1 MIEVIIYLSSGLF
14 LGWSLGANDAANI
27 FGTAVGSKMLKFS
40 TAALIMTV
48 FVILGSV
55 VSGAGASHTLGA
67 LGQVGTL
74 PAAFVVAFAAAV
86 AVSWMT
92 KLSLPVSTSHSIVG
106 GIIGW
111 NLYSGYA
118 TDLSVLREIVG
129 AWIFS
134 PILSAF
140 FAVILYFAF
149 RKWLNNA
156 RVHLLQLDFYTR
168 WGLLIVGAF
177 GAYSLG
183 ANNIA
188 NVMGVFTGIMEIPD
202 YDLNVFTFSG
212 SQQLFLLGGIAI
224 SVGVVTYSK
233 RVMLTVGSNIMDISP
248 IGAFIVVLA
257 SSTTLFVF
265 ASAGLKDFLTM
276 LGLPSFPLVPV
287 SSSQAVVGA
296 VLGLGLAKGGRN
308 INFKLLGKIGVG
320 WVLTPITAAVISF
333 FLLFFMQ
340 NVFIRSVV

>member
-27 FGTAVGSKMLKFS
+27 FGTAVGSKMVKFS

-86 AVSWMT
+86 AVYWMT

-111 NLYSGYA
+111 NLFSGFG
-118 TDLSVLREIVG
+118 TDLNVLKEIVG

-134 PILSAF
+134 PVLSAA
-140 FAVILYFAF
+140 FAVVLYFIF
-149 RKWLNNA
+149 KKWLNNA
-156 RVHLLQLDFYTR
+156 KIHLLQLDFYTR

-202 YDLNVFTFSG
+202 YNLGIFTFSG
-212 SQQLFLLGGIAI
+212 AQQLFLLGGISI
-224 SVGVVTYSK
+224 SVGVITYSK
-233 RVMLTVGSNIMDISP
+233 KVMMTVGSNIMDISP

-265 ASAGLKDFLTM
+265 ASATLKNFLTM
-276 LGLPSFPLVPV
+276 LGLPSLPLVPV

-320 WVLTPITAAVISF
+320 WILTPITAAIISF
-333 FLLFFMQ
+333 ILLFFMQ

>member
-27 FGTAVGSKMLKFS
+27 FGTAVGSRMVKFS
-40 TAALIMTV
+40 TAALIMTI

-55 VSGAGASHTLGA
+55 FSGAGASNTLGA

-74 PAAFVVAFAAAV
+74 PAAFVVAFSAAIT
-86 AVSWMT
+86 VSWMT

-111 NLYSGYA
+111 NLYSGFT
-118 TDLSVLREIVG
+118 TDFAVLREIVG

-134 PILSAF
+134 PILSSF
-140 FAVILYFAF
+140 FAIILYFIF
-149 RKWLNNA
+149 KKYLNHA
-156 RVHLLQLDFYTR
+156 KIHLLHIDFYTR
-168 WGLLIVGAF
+168 VGLLIAGAF

-202 YDLNVFTFSG
+202 FNFGIITFSG
-212 SQQLFLLGGIAI
+212 AQQLFLLGGIAI
-224 SVGVVTYSK
+224 SVGVITYSK
-233 RVMLTVGSNIMDISP
+233 RVMLTVGSDIMDISP

-265 ASAGLKDFLTM
+265 ASAALKDFLIM
-276 LGLPSFPLVPV
+276 LGLPSLPLVPV

-320 WVLTPITAAVISF
+320 WIITPITAAIISF
-333 FLLFFMQ
+333 ILLFFMQ
-340 NVFIRSVV
+340 NVFIRTVV

>member
-1 MIEVIIYLSSGLF
+1 MIEVVIYLSSGLF

-40 TAALIMTV
+40 TAALIMTI

-86 AVSWMT
+86 AVSGMT

-118 TDLSVLREIVG
+118 TDMSVLREIVG

-134 PILSAF
+134 PVLSAI
-140 FAVILYFAF
+140 FAVIMYFIF
-149 RKWLNNA
+149 KKWINNA
-156 RVHLLQLDFYTR
+156 RIHLLQLDFYTR
-168 WGLLIVGAF
+168 WGLLIAGAF

-202 YDLNVFTFSG
+202 YQLGFFNFTG
-212 SQQLFLLGGIAI
+212 AQQLFLLGGIAI

-265 ASAGLKDFLTM
+265 ASAALKDFLMTV
-276 LGLPSFPLVPV
+276 GLPSLPLVPV

-308 INFKLLGKIGVG
+308 INFKLLGKIAVG
-320 WVLTPITAAVISF
+320 WVLTPLTAALISF
-333 FLLFFMQ
+333 ILLFFMQ
-340 NVFIRSVV
+340 NVFIRTVV

>member
-1 MIEVIIYLSSGLF
+1 
-14 LGWSLGANDAANI
+14 
-27 FGTAVGSKMLKFS
+27 
-40 TAALIMTV
+40 
-48 FVILGSV
+48 VILGSV

-86 AVSWMT
+86 AVSCMT

-111 NLYSGYA
+111 NLYSGFA

-134 PILSAF
+134 PILSGF
-140 FAVILYFAF
+140 FAIFLYFIF
-149 RKWLNNA
+149 KKWLNNSK
-156 RVHLLQLDFYTR
+156 VHLLQLDFYTR

-188 NVMGVFTGIMEIPD
+188 NVMGVFTGVMEIN
-202 YDLNVFTFSG
+202 YYQLGICRFSG
-212 SQQLFLLGGIAI
+212 SQQLFLIGAIAI
-224 SVGVVTYSK
+224 SLGVVTYSK

-265 ASAGLKDFLTM
+265 ASATLKNFLIM
-276 LGLPSFPLVPV
+276 LGLPSLPLVPV

-308 INFKLLGKIGVG
+308 INFKLLVKIGVG
-320 WVLTPITAAVISF
+320 WILTPITAALISF
-333 FLLFFMQ
+333 ILLFFMQ
-340 NVFIRSVV
+340 NVFVRTVI

>member
-27 FGTAVGSKMLKFS
+27 FGTAVGSKMIKFS
-40 TAALIMTV
+40 TAALIMTI

-134 PILSAF
+134 PVLSAI

-156 RVHLLQLDFYTR
+156 RIHLLQLDFYTR

-177 GAYSLG
+177 GSYSLG

-202 YDLNVFTFSG
+202 YNLGIFTFSG
-212 SQQLFLLGGIAI
+212 AQQLFLLGGIAI
-224 SVGVVTYSK
+224 SVGVFTYSK
-233 RVMLTVGSNIMDISP
+233 RVMLTVGSNIMDITP

-265 ASAGLKDFLTM
+265 ASATLKNFLIM
-276 LGLPSFPLVPV
+276 LGLPSLPLVPV

-308 INFKLLGKIGVG
+308 INFKLLGKIGIG

-340 NVFIRSVV
+340 NVFIRTVV

>member
-27 FGTAVGSKMLKFS
+27 FGTAVGSKMVKFS
-40 TAALIMTV
+40 TAALIMTI
-48 FVILGSV
+48 FVIVGAV

-74 PAAFVVAFAAAV
+74 PAAFVVAFAAAA
-86 AVSWMT
+86 AVYWMT

-111 NLYSGYA
+111 NLFSGFT

-134 PILSAF
+134 PVLSAG
-140 FAVILYFAF
+140 FAVVLYFIF
-149 RKWLNNA
+149 KKLLNNS
-156 RVHLLQLDFYTR
+156 RVHLLHLDFYTR

-188 NVMGVFTGIMEIPD
+188 NVMGVFTGIMEISD
-202 YDLNVFTFSG
+202 YNLGIFTFSG
-212 SQQLFLLGGIAI
+212 AQQLFLLGGIAI

-265 ASAGLKDFLTM
+265 ASAALKDFLIM
-276 LGLPSFPLVPV
+276 LGLPSLPLVPV

-308 INFKLLGKIGVG
+308 INFKILGKIGVG
-320 WVLTPITAAVISF
+320 WILTPVIAALISF
-333 FLLFFMQ
+333 ILLFFMQ

>member
-27 FGTAVGSKMLKFS
+27 FGTAVGSKMVRFS
-40 TAALIMTV
+40 TAALIMTI

-55 VSGAGASHTLGA
+55 ISGAGASHTLGA

-86 AVSWMT
+86 AVFWMT
-92 KLSLPVSTSHSIVG
+92 KLGLPVSTSHSIVG

-111 NLYSGYA
+111 NLYSGFA
-118 TDLSVLREIVG
+118 TNLDVLKNIVS
-129 AWIFS
+129 AWVFS
-134 PILSAF
+134 PILSGF
-140 FAVILYFAF
+140 FAVVLYFMF
-149 RKWLNNA
+149 KKFINNA
-156 RVHLLQLDFYTR
+156 KIHLLHLDCYTR
-168 WGLLIVGAF
+168 WGLLIAGAF

-188 NVMGVFTGIMEIPD
+188 NVMGVFTGIIDIPV
-202 YDLNVFTFSG
+202 YNLANLSFSG
-212 SQQLFLLGGIAI
+212 TQQLFLLGGIAI

-248 IGAFIVVLA
+248 LGAFIVVLA
-257 SSTTLFVF
+257 SSTTLFLF
-265 ASAGLKDFLTM
+265 ASAELKNILIMFN
-276 LGLPSFPLVPV
+276 LPSLPLVPV
-287 SSSQAVVGA
+287 SSSQAVVGS

-308 INFKLLGKIGVG
+308 INFKLLVKIGIG
-320 WVLTPITAAVISF
+320 WILTPIAAALISF
-333 FLLFFMQ
+333 ILLFFMQ
-340 NVFIRSVV
+340 NVFIRNVV

>member
-55 VSGAGASHTLGA
+55 VSGAGAADTLGA

-111 NLYSGYA
+111 NLYSGFA
-118 TDLSVLREIVG
+118 TDLGVLQEIVG

-134 PILSAF
+134 PVLSAL
-140 FAVILYFAF
+140 FAVILYFGF
-149 RKWLNNA
+149 KKWLNNA
-156 RVHLLQLDFYTR
+156 RIHLLQLDFYTR

-188 NVMGVFTGIMEIPD
+188 NVMGVFTGIMDIPD
-202 YDLNVFTFSG
+202 YSLGIFNFSG
-212 SQQLFLLGGIAI
+212 AQQLFLLGGVAI
-224 SVGVVTYSK
+224 SVGVITYSK
-233 RVMLTVGSNIMDISP
+233 KVMLTVGSNIMDISP

-265 ASAGLKDFLTM
+265 ASATLKNFLVM
-276 LGLPSFPLVPV
+276 LGLPSLPLVPV

-308 INFKLLGKIGVG
+308 INFKLLGKIGIG

-340 NVFIRSVV
+340 NVFIRTVV

>member
-40 TAALIMTV
+40 TAALIMTI

-67 LGQVGTL
+67 LGRVETL
-74 PAAFVVAFAAAV
+74 PAAFVVAFAAAI
-86 AVSWMT
+86 AVYWMT
-92 KLSLPVSTSHSIVG
+92 KLGLPVSTSHSIVG

-111 NLYSGYA
+111 NLYSGFA

-134 PILSAF
+134 PILSAA
-140 FAVILYFAF
+140 FAVVLYFIF
-149 RKWLNNA
+149 KKWLNSA
-156 RVHLLQLDFYTR
+156 KIHLLHLDFYTR
-168 WGLLIVGAF
+168 WGLLIAGAF

-202 YDLNVFTFSG
+202 YNLGITTFSG
-212 SQQLFLLGGIAI
+212 AQQLFLLGGIAI

-233 RVMLTVGSNIMDISP
+233 KVMLTVGSNIMDISP

-257 SSTTLFVF
+257 SSTTLFLF
-265 ASAGLKDFLTM
+265 ASAALKNFLIM
-276 LGLPSFPLVPV
+276 LGLPSLPLVPV

-320 WVLTPITAAVISF
+320 WILTPITAAVISF
-333 FLLFFMQ
+333 ILLFFMQ
-340 NVFIRSVV
+340 NVFVKSVV

>member
-1 MIEVIIYLSSGLF
+1 MIEIMIYLSSGLF

-27 FGTAVGSKMLKFS
+27 FGTAVGSRMVKFS
-40 TAALIMTV
+40 TAALIMTI
-48 FVILGSV
+48 FVILGAV

-74 PAAFVVAFAAAV
+74 PAAFVVAFSAAV

-111 NLYSGYA
+111 NLYSGFA
-118 TDLSVLREIVG
+118 TDLDVLREIVG

-134 PILSAF
+134 PILSGF
-140 FAVILYFAF
+140 FAVILYFIF
-149 RKWLNNA
+149 KKRLNKA
-156 RVHLLQLDFYTR
+156 KIHLLHLDFYTR

-188 NVMGVFTGIMEIPD
+188 NVMGVFTGIMEIPN
-202 YDLNVFTFSG
+202 YDLGFLTFTG
-212 SQQLFLLGGIAI
+212 AQQLFLLGGIAI

-233 RVMLTVGSNIMDISP
+233 RVMLTVGSSIMDISP

-265 ASAGLKDFLTM
+265 ASSTLKDFLVM
-276 LGLPSFPLVPV
+276 LNLPSLPLVPV

-320 WVLTPITAAVISF
+320 WILTPITAALISF
-333 FLLFFMQ
+333 ILLFFMQ
-340 NVFIRSVV
+340 NVFIRSVI

>member
-27 FGTAVGSKMLKFS
+27 FGTAVGSKMVKFS

-134 PILSAF
+134 PILSAA
-140 FAVILYFAF
+140 FAVVLYFIF
-149 RKWLNNA
+149 KKWLNNA
-156 RVHLLQLDFYTR
+156 KIHLLHLDFYTR
-168 WGLLIVGAF
+168 WGLLIAGAF

-188 NVMGVFTGIMEIPD
+188 NVMGVFTGIMEIPA
-202 YDLNVFTFSG
+202 YNLGIFTFSG
-212 SQQLFLLGGIAI
+212 AQQLFLLGGIAI

-257 SSTTLFVF
+257 SSTTLFIF
-265 ASAGLKDFLTM
+265 ASATLKNFLIM
-276 LGLPSFPLVPV
+276 LGLPSLPLVPV

-308 INFKLLGKIGVG
+308 INFKLLSKIGVG
-320 WVLTPITAAVISF
+320 WILTPITAAIISF
-333 FLLFFMQ
+333 ILLFFMQ

>member
-27 FGTAVGSKMLKFS
+27 FGTAVGSKMIKFS
-40 TAALIMTV
+40 TAALIMTI

-118 TDLSVLREIVG
+118 TDLGVLREIVG

-134 PILSAF
+134 PILSAA
-140 FAVILYFAF
+140 FAVVLYFIF
-149 RKWLNNA
+149 KQWINNSQI
-156 RVHLLQLDFYTR
+156 HLLHLDFYTR

-188 NVMGVFTGIMEIPD
+188 NVMGVFTGIMDIPD
-202 YDLNVFTFSG
+202 YSMGIFTFSG
-212 SQQLFLLGGIAI
+212 AQQLFLLGGIAI
-224 SVGVVTYSK
+224 SIGVITYSK

-257 SSTTLFVF
+257 SSTTLFIF
-265 ASAGLKDFLTM
+265 ASTTLENFLIM
-276 LGLPSFPLVPV
+276 LGLPTFPLVPV

-320 WVLTPITAAVISF
+320 WILTPITAALISF
-333 FLLFFMQ
+333 ILLFFMQ
-340 NVFIRSVV
+340 NVFVRSVV

>member
-27 FGTAVGSKMLKFS
+27 FGTAVGSKMVKFS
-40 TAALIMTV
+40 TAALIMTI
-48 FVILGSV
+48 FVIVGAV

-74 PAAFVVAFAAAV
+74 PAAFVVAFAAAA
-86 AVSWMT
+86 AVYWMT

-111 NLYSGYA
+111 NLFSGFT

-134 PILSAF
+134 PVLSAG
-140 FAVILYFAF
+140 FAVVLYFIF
-149 RKWLNNA
+149 KKLLNNSK
-156 RVHLLQLDFYTR
+156 VHLLHLDFYTR

-188 NVMGVFTGIMEIPD
+188 NVMGVFTGIMEISD
-202 YDLNVFTFSG
+202 YNLGIFTFSG
-212 SQQLFLLGGIAI
+212 AQQLFLLGGIAI

-265 ASAGLKDFLTM
+265 ASAALKDFLIM
-276 LGLPSFPLVPV
+276 LSLPSLPLVPV

-308 INFKLLGKIGVG
+308 INFKILGKIGVG
-320 WVLTPITAAVISF
+320 WILTPVIAALISF
-333 FLLFFMQ
+333 ILLFFMQ

>member
-27 FGTAVGSKMLKFS
+27 FGTAVGSRMVKFS
-40 TAALIMTV
+40 TAAVIMTI

-67 LGQVGTL
+67 LGQVSTL

-111 NLYSGYA
+111 NLYSNFA
-118 TDLSVLREIVG
+118 TDLDVLKEIVG

-134 PILSAF
+134 PILSA
-140 FAVILYFAF
+140 AIALILYFIF
-149 RKWLNNA
+149 KRWLNNS
-156 RVHLLQLDFYTR
+156 RIHLLELDFYTR
-168 WGLLIVGAF
+168 WGLILVGAF

-188 NVMGVFTGIMEIPD
+188 NVMGVFTGIIDIPT
-202 YDLNVFTFSG
+202 YNYSFISFSG
-212 SQQLFLLGGIAI
+212 AQQLFLLGGIAI

-248 IGAFIVVLA
+248 VGAFIVVLA

-265 ASAGLKDFLTM
+265 ASAALKNFL
-276 LGLPSFPLVPV
+276 LSYGLPSLPLVPV

-320 WVLTPITAAVISF
+320 WILTPITAALISF
-333 FLLFFMQ
+333 ILLFFMQ
-340 NVFIRSVV
+340 NVFIRPVI

>member
-27 FGTAVGSKMLKFS
+27 FGTAVGSKMVKFS

-134 PILSAF
+134 PVLSAF
-140 FAVILYFAF
+140 FAVVLYFAF

>member
-1 MIEVIIYLSSGLF
+1 MLEVIIYLSSGLF

-27 FGTAVGSKMLKFS
+27 FGTAVGSKMVKFS
-40 TAALIMTV
+40 TAAFIMTI
-48 FVILGSV
+48 FVIIGAV

-74 PAAFVVAFAAAV
+74 PAAFVVAFSAAIT
-86 AVSWMT
+86 VSWMT

-111 NLYSGYA
+111 NLYSGFA

-134 PILSAF
+134 PILSGF
-140 FAVILYFAF
+140 FAIFLYFIF
-149 RKWLNNA
+149 KKWLNNSK
-156 RVHLLQLDFYTR
+156 VHLLQLDFYTR

-188 NVMGVFTGIMEIPD
+188 NVMGVFTGIMEIPNFK
-202 YDLNVFTFSG
+202 LGLFNLSG
-212 SQQLFLLGGIAI
+212 AQQLFLLGGIAI

-265 ASAGLKDFLTM
+265 ASATLKNFLIM
-276 LGLPSFPLVPV
+276 LGLPSLPLVPV

-308 INFKLLGKIGVG
+308 INFRLLSKIVIG
-320 WVLTPITAAVISF
+320 WILTPITAAVISF
-333 FLLFFMQ
+333 ILLFFMQ
-340 NVFIRSVV
+340 NVFVKTVI

>member
-27 FGTAVGSKMLKFS
+27 FGTAVGSKMVKFS
-40 TAALIMTV
+40 TAALIMTI

-111 NLYSGYA
+111 NFYSGYA

-134 PILSAF
+134 PVLSAI
-140 FAVILYFAF
+140 FAVILYLAF
-149 RKWLNNA
+149 RKWLNNT
-156 RVHLLQLDFYTR
+156 RIHLLQLDFYTR

-177 GAYSLG
+177 GSYSLG

-202 YDLNVFTFSG
+202 YNLGIFTFSG
-212 SQQLFLLGGIAI
+212 AQQLFLLGGIAI
-224 SVGVVTYSK
+224 SVGVFTYSK
-233 RVMLTVGSNIMDISP
+233 RVMLTVGSNIMDITP

-265 ASAGLKDFLTM
+265 ASATLKNFLIM
-276 LGLPSFPLVPV
+276 LGLPSLPLVPV

-308 INFKLLGKIGVG
+308 INFKLLGKIGIG

-340 NVFIRSVV
+340 NVFIRTVV